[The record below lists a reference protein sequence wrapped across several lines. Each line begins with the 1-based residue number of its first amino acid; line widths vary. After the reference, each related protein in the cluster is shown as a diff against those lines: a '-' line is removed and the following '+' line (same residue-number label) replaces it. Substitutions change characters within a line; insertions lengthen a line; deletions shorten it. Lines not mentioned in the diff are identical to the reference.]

1 MKKNKNIL
9 IGIVLIGVI
18 ILLLLGIIFGQRIYK
33 ISKMEKTARKYA
45 ELGEYD
51 DAIDAYNKLILK
63 SDNDK
68 YIDEISRIKKL
79 KQSFESFTDGKKQY
93 DNGNYPKA
101 ASLLEEVLKDDEE
114 NYNKA
119 KKMLDSISVEY
130 TAAIEASLED
140 MNFEEAE
147 SKLGEH
153 SKIFNDQEMVAAYK
167 KKIEDSKKA
176 QKEEEEKQKE
186 QEELALAKD
195 ELEKLKNQ
203 VKENNTRNNTTYIY
217 SNSGF
222 VNYVTSDK
230 ANIRSGPSIDSPV
243 ITYVSRGSTVQIYE
257 TIQDVGR
264 TWCHA
269 IITSSVTGNSY
280 DGWISSRNLDY
291 SL

>member
-1 MKKNKNIL
+1 
-9 IGIVLIGVI
+9 
-18 ILLLLGIIFGQRIYK
+18 
-33 ISKMEKTARKYA
+33 MEKTARKYA

-51 DAIDAYNKLILK
+51 DAIDTYNKLILK

-68 YIDEISRIKKL
+68 YIDEISKVKKL
-79 KQSFESFTDGKKQY
+79 KQSYESFLNGKKQY
-93 DNGNYPKA
+93 DNGNYAKA
-101 ASLLEEVLKDDEE
+101 ASLLEEVVKDDEE
-114 NYNKA
+114 NYSKA
-119 KKMLDSISVEY
+119 KKILDSISVEY

-147 SKLGEH
+147 SKLTEH
-153 SKIFNDQEMVAAYK
+153 SKIFNDEEMVTAYK
-167 KKIEDSKKA
+167 KKIEDSKKS

-203 VKENNTRNNTTYIY
+203 VKENNNRNNTTYIY

-230 ANIRSGPSIDSPV
+230 ANIRSGPSINSSV

-257 TIQDVGR
+257 TVQDVGR

>member
-9 IGIVLIGVI
+9 IGIVLILLS
-18 ILLLLGIIFGQRIYK
+18 ILILFGIIFGQRIYK
-33 ISKMEKTARKYA
+33 ISKMEKTAKKYA

-51 DAIDAYNKLILK
+51 DAINAYNKLILK

-68 YIDEISRIKKL
+68 YIDELSKVKKL
-79 KQSFESFTDGKKQY
+79 KQSFESFSDGKKQY
-93 DNGNYPKA
+93 DNGNYAKA
-101 ASLLEEVLKDDEE
+101 ASLLEGVLKEDEE
-114 NYNKA
+114 NYSKS
-119 KKMLDSISVEY
+119 KKILDSINVEY

-140 MNFEEAE
+140 MNFEQAE
-147 SKLGEH
+147 SKLAEH
-153 SKIFNDQEMVAAYK
+153 SKIFNDEEMVTAYK
-167 KKIEDSKKA
+167 KKIEDSKKS

-203 VKENNTRNNTTYIY
+203 VKENNSRNNTTYIY
-217 SNSGF
+217 SNSGY
-222 VNYVTSDK
+222 VNYVTSNK
-230 ANIRSGPSIDSPV
+230 ANIRSGPSINSSV
-243 ITYVSRGSTVQIYE
+243 ITYVSKGSTVQIYE
-257 TIQDVGR
+257 TVQDVGR